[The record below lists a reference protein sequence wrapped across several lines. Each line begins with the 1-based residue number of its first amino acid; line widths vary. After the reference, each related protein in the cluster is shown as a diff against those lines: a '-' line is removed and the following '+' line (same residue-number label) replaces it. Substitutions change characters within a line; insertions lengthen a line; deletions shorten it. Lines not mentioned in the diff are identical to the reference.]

1 MKKLAD
7 LKFSEIYP
15 LYLKKVTKKNRSEDE
30 LLQIISWLT
39 NYSFDQ
45 IKELS
50 ESEVTFAE
58 FFDGCQLNPDASKIM
73 GVICGVRVEEI
84 QDPLT
89 QKIRYLDKVVDE
101 LAKNKSIEKIM
112 RS

>member
-15 LYLKKVTKKNRSEDE
+15 LYLKKITKKNRNEEE
-30 LLQIISWLT
+30 LLQVISWLT
-39 NYSFDQ
+39 NYTSEQ
-45 IKELS
+45 IKKLS

-58 FFDGCQLNPDASKIM
+58 FFNECQLNTDASKIT

-101 LAKNKSIEKIM
+101 LAKNKSIE
-112 RS
+112 